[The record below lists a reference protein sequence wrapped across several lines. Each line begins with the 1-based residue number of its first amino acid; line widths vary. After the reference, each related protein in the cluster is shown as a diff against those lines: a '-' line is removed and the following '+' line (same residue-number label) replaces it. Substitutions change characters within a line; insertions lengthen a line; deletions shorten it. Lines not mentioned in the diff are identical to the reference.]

1 MTVQSTHDIGTELA
15 HAVAL
20 AAALFIAALSHPRGA
35 RLLDDFEKRLID
47 TPIWNL
53 GASST
58 SPLIVARYR
67 HELRS
72 IFRRARTGAGFKH
85 D

>member
-1 MTVQSTHDIGTELA
+1 MTFETAHDIGTELA
-15 HAVAL
+15 HTVAL
-20 AAALFIAALSHPRGA
+20 AAALSIAALSHPHGA
-35 RLLDDFEKRLID
+35 RLLDDFEQALID

-53 GASST
+53 GTSST
-58 SPLIVARYR
+58 SPVIGARYR

-72 IFRRARTGAGFKH
+72 IFRRARAGAGFKR